1 MSHIIVTGPESTG
14 KTTLVAALAARSGA
28 AVVPEYPRGYLRAL
42 GRLARPS
49 DFEHFVSVNRRLVA
63 AADAQQRRR
72 GGHPVVLRDTAAE
85 VLSLWH
91 EDKFGSSPLFLRE
104 AVLAQRADVY
114 LLCRPDLPW
123 EYDPLREDPHRRQEL
138 FTALRLIIDEL
149 GARVIEVE
157 GLDGARVDAAA
168 AALHRLGL
176 LPTDVRA

>member
-49 DFEHFVSVNRRLVA
+49 DFEHFVAVNRRLVA

-123 EYDPLREDPHRRQEL
+123 EYDPLREDPHRRREL
-138 FTALRLIIDEL
+138 FGKFRALLDAHR
-149 GARVIEVE
+149 ARVIEVRGFDRE
-157 GLDGARVDAAA
+157 RLSGVLDA
-168 AALHRLGL
+168 LGL
-176 LPTDVRA
+176 AGIS